1 MESYAIPLSLLGG
14 FAFYLYVAWFA
25 ADRDN
30 PRNAKKAFRNSL
42 GLLAFSIA
50 FAVLLVLPWALAE
63 SWSLTQVASADL
75 PYRKM
80 RTAIYA
86 IYGGL
91 SASVFGLIHAMIA
104 SFLARTTRVRGN
116 QQITK

>member
-50 FAVLLVLPWALAE
+50 FAFLLVLPWALVE
-63 SWSLTQVASADL
+63 GWSLAQVASADL

-91 SASVFGLIHAMIA
+91 SAGAFGLIHAIVA
-104 SFLARTTRVRGN
+104 RFLARTTQV
-116 QQITK
+116 QSD